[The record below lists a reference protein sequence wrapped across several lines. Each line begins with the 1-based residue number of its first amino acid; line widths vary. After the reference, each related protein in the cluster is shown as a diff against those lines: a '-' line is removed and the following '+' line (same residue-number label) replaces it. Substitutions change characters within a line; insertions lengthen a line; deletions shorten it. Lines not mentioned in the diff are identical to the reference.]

1 MINNN
6 NNKYE
11 ENTVI
16 YLPEN
21 IEKWTI
27 ELSKNGKFIA
37 IATELNL

>member
-6 NNKYE
+6 YDKYE

-16 YLPEN
+16 YLPDN

-37 IATELNL
+37 IATKLSL